1 MQLNPSATELT
12 TGATDAAVGLLG
24 LMVLWRLAAIPVNAT
39 WKRALW
45 CWVFGLLGVASVLG
59 AVVHGL
65 KLSESVLAVLW
76 RPLYLS
82 LGLTVALFL
91 IGGIHDWRG
100 EAAARALL
108 PWAIGIGLSFFALT
122 QLLGGAFL
130 IFVVYEATAMV
141 ATLVMYVFLSTT
153 GRLAGARMIT
163 VGIALSIVAAAVQA
177 SALSVRL
184 IVPLDH
190 NGLFHL
196 VQLIATAALAN
207 GLRRGLETKGWQVSA
222 TDRRPDSVQT

>member
-12 TGATDAAVGLLG
+12 TAATDAAVGVLSLALL
-24 LMVLWRLAAIPVNAT
+24 LRLVAMPVNST

-45 CWVFGLLGVASVLG
+45 CWVLGLLGLASVLG

-65 KLSESVLAVLW
+65 ELSESVKALLW

-82 LGLTVALFL
+82 LGLTVALFF

-108 PWAIGIGLSFFALT
+108 PWAVGIGAVFFAVT

-130 IFVVYEATAMV
+130 IFVVYEAIAMV
-141 ATLVMYVFLSTT
+141 ATLAMYVFLSTS
-153 GRLAGARMIT
+153 GRLAGAGMIS
-163 VGIALSIVAAAVQA
+163 VGIALTIVAAAVQA

-184 IVPLDH
+184 IVPFDH

-196 VQLIATAALAN
+196 VQLIATAAFAN
-207 GLRRGLETKGWQVSA
+207 GLRRGLETKAQA
-222 TDRRPDSVQT
+222 A

>member
-12 TGATDAAVGLLG
+12 TAATDAAVGLLS
-24 LMVLWRLAAIPVNAT
+24 LVVLLRLAAMPVNAT

-45 CWVFGLLGVASVLG
+45 CWVLGLLGLASVLG
-59 AVVHGL
+59 AVAHGL
-65 KLSESVLAVLW
+65 ALSESVKVMLW

-100 EAAARALL
+100 EAAARVLL
-108 PWAIGIGLSFFALT
+108 PWAVGIGVTFFALT

-130 IFVVYEATAMV
+130 IFVVYEAIAMV
-141 ATLVMYVFLSTT
+141 ATLAMYVFLSTT
-153 GRLAGARMIT
+153 GRLAGAGMIS
-163 VGIALSIVAAAVQA
+163 VGIGLTIVAAAVQA

-184 IVPLDH
+184 IVPFDH

-196 VQLIATAALAN
+196 VQLIATAAFAN
-207 GLRRGLETKGWQVSA
+207 GLRRGLETKTQA
-222 TDRRPDSVQT
+222 A